1 MRTHD
6 VIVVGGRVAGA
17 ATALLLARAGLD
29 VAVVD
34 RSRRGS
40 DTVSTHGLMRAG
52 VLQLSRWGL
61 LPQVIAA
68 GTPAIRTTVFHHEDV
83 EPMAITIRP
92 TPGVDA
98 LYAPRRNVLDGII
111 LDAAED
117 AGATVYESLS
127 VTSLLRTTG
136 DRVAGV
142 AGRTRG
148 GAAAMLAAR
157 LVVGADGAAS
167 TVARDSGAAVTRRGR
182 AASAVLYGYVGGL
195 PAAGYEWA
203 YGARAA
209 AGLLPTNAG
218 EVCVFVATDRDR
230 MRIARRNGTAGAFR
244 GLLREVSA
252 AMAERVEGAALSGPL
267 RGWGGMPGLMR
278 RPYGPGWALVGDAGS
293 YRDPISTH
301 GMTDALRDAEL
312 LATGILESFAGAAA
326 ERVALRAYE
335 RKRDALSIRLF
346 DAVDRVAAYD
356 WDTAGIGTLLR
367 AVSSAMTDEV
377 DELSA
382 LPAPALLGGT
392 LASHSRR
399 Y

>member
-29 VAVVD
+29 VAVVE

-40 DTVSTHGLMRAG
+40 DTLSTHGLMRAG

-68 GTPAIRTTVFHHEDV
+68 GTPAIRTTVFHYEDV
-83 EPMAITIRP
+83 EPLAITIRP

-117 AGATVYESLS
+117 AGAKVYEGLS
-127 VTSLLRTTG
+127 VTSLLRTAG

-148 GAAAMLAAR
+148 GAAATLPAH
-157 LVVGADGAAS
+157 LVVGADGTAS
-167 TVARDSGAAVTRRGR
+167 TVARDVGAAVTRRGR
-182 AASAVLYGYVGGL
+182 AASAILYGYAGDL

-209 AGLLPTNAG
+209 AGLLPTNSG
-218 EVCVFVATDRDR
+218 EVCVFVATDGTR
-230 MRIARRNGTAGAFR
+230 MRIARRNGPAEAFR
-244 GLLREVSA
+244 GILRAVSP
-252 AMAERVEGAALSGPL
+252 AMAERVEGAAFSGPL

-326 ERVALRAYE
+326 EHVVLRAYE

-356 WDTAGIGTLLR
+356 WDAAGIRTLLR

-382 LPAPALLGGT
+382 LPAPALVGAT
-392 LASHSRR
+392 LATRTPR